1 MPEQLEAEIRRL
13 VELYDTRAWDAFE
26 NEIHPEF
33 EFHSEIMSMVRGPGS
48 GRRIYHGLAGLKDWT
63 DDIDDAMEDTH
74 IETTAVEVL
83 GSAAALELARLVA
96 RGRGSGVPVSLDFAR
111 VWEFEDGRVRRI
123 RSYRDVDEGRRAA
136 EELRD
141 APGEVPGP

>member
-1 MPEQLEAEIRRL
+1 MADRLEAEIRRL
-13 VELYDTRAWDAFE
+13 VELYDGRDWDSFE
-26 NEIHPEF
+26 DVVHPRF

-48 GRRIYHGLAGLKDWT
+48 ERRVYHGLAGLREWT
-63 DDIDDAMEDTH
+63 DDIDDALEDTH
-74 IETTAVEVL
+74 IETVAVETL
-83 GSAAALELARLVA
+83 GPEAALELAHLGA
-96 RGRGSGVPVSLDFAR
+96 RGRGSGVPVILDFVR

-141 APGEVPGP
+141 APGEVPGA